1 MNLVNVTNGYNRHK
15 ISLMSKF
22 GQTFKAWRESK
33 GVTGWMLEKYVGVKD
48 FRMTISNIENGRRNP
63 SDGFLE
69 KIAGV
74 PELSIS
80 LETLKGW
87 RAADEYSKEALLE
100 ALNALS
106 EEDLKEVKA
115 RADKERRG

>member
-15 ISLMSKF
+15 ILLMSKF

-48 FRMTISNIENGRRNP
+48 FRMAVSNIENGRRNP

-87 RAADEYSKEALLE
+87 RAADEYSKEALIE
-100 ALNALS
+100 ALNTLS
-106 EEDLKEVKA
+106 EDDLKEIKA
-115 RADKERRG
+115 REYKERHG